1 MGNYIDF
8 QHGTGA
14 AEDISNARVWETIL
28 IFNSFIILPIFYF
41 KPFLFAKLFFL
52 NSYRIYFKMNISI

>member
-52 NSYRIYFKMNISI
+52 NSLEYISNMKISI

>member
-41 KPFLFAKLFFL
+41 NAFFICKTFFL
-52 NSYRIYFKMNISI
+52 EFLSIYFKHEP